1 MHTNSTSYERFM
13 GRWSRRVA
21 PGLVAFAGITDGDR
35 VLDVGSGTGALAA
48 AVLGAAPTTRVV
60 GLDVATRY
68 LDKARAGLGG
78 ERASFQE
85 GDAQDL
91 AFADDAFDKALSLL
105 AFNFIPD
112 PERAFDEMVRVTRP
126 GGVIAAAVWDY
137 GHGMRMLRVFWDEA
151 VGLDPAS
158 EPRDERHMP
167 LCRSGELGKL
177 WTEHGLVE
185 VETSE
190 LVIELPFASFDDYWA
205 PFLEGQGPAGSYVAG
220 LPDDHKQELERRL
233 RDRLL
238 YDGRD
243 GPLTLSARAWAV
255 KGKVAPR

>member
-21 PGLVAFAGITDGDR
+21 PSLVAFAGVTNGDR
-35 VLDVGSGTGALAA
+35 VLDVGSGTGALTA

-60 GLDVATRY
+60 GLDVATPY
-68 LDKARAGLGG
+68 LDKARDELGG
-78 ERASFQE
+78 DRASFQE
-85 GDAQDL
+85 GDARDL
-91 AFADDAFDKALSLL
+91 AFADDTFDKTLSLL

-112 PERAFDEMVRVTRP
+112 AERALDEMVRVTKP

-137 GHGMRMLRVFWDEA
+137 GDGMQMLRVFWDQA
-151 VGLDPAS
+151 VALDPAS
-158 EPRDERHMP
+158 DPRDERHMP
-167 LCRSGELGKL
+167 LCRSGELAEL
-177 WTEHGLVE
+177 WTGRGLVD
-185 VETSE
+185 VETST

-205 PFLEGQGPAGSYVAG
+205 PFLAGQGPAGSYVAA
-220 LPDDHKQELERRL
+220 LPDDHKQALERRL

-238 YDGRD
+238 DDGRD

-255 KGKVAPR
+255 KGTVASR